1 MATLYDN
8 TNTFTLFKN
17 DKGDNPKRPDYT
29 GKMNVDG
36 IGFKI
41 SGWINEGANG
51 KFIAGQVQLVKEMPG
66 ENKQVE
72 GADVVDGDIPF

>member
-8 TNTFTLFKN
+8 TNTFALFKN

-51 KFIAGQVQLVKEMPG
+51 KFIAGQVQLIKEMPG

>member
-8 TNTFTLFKN
+8 TNTFALFKN

>member
-41 SGWINEGANG
+41 SGWIRHLE
-51 KFIAGQVQLVKEMPG
+51 ILVVL
-66 ENKQVE
+66 QVE
-72 GADVVDGDIPF
+72 LSQHHKLLHHFHKHQSLLV